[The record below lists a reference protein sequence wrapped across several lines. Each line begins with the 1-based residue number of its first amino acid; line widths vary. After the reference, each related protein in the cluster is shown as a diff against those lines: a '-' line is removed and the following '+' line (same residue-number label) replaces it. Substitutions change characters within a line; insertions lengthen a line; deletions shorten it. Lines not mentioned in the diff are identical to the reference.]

1 MPSDLRGGG
10 ATLNALK
17 YIVSASFSFIIS
29 YFNINVNLVLY
40 YCPVKLK
47 NPAINPANADT
58 PK

>member
-17 YIVSASFSFIIS
+17 FIISASFFLIMS
-29 YFNINVNLVLY
+29 YFYINVNLVLV

-47 NPAINPANADT
+47 NPAINPTNADT